1 MTTTNGADDAAQ
13 PAVRVPTDLVIGG
26 LLIAFAALVF
36 TWTFTFDE
44 APAALAQNVQP
55 ASFPRLVAV
64 VIIVLTGAMIFLSR
78 TSASDKRRPPFKT
91 AMWSTAAAM
100 LAFVLAFTYLGI
112 VVAMVA
118 FCLLFPMSWGER
130 RLHWLILFAIVF
142 PAIIYLLFAKVL
154 GVFFEPGIL
163 GI

>member
-1 MTTTNGADDAAQ
+1 MTTISEPNDPSP
-13 PAVRVPTDLVIGG
+13 PARRAFADLVAGG
-26 LLIAFAALVF
+26 LIIAFAAVVF
-36 TWTFTFDE
+36 AWTFTFDQ

-55 ASFPRLVAV
+55 ASFPRLVAA
-64 VIIVLTGAMIFLSR
+64 VIIVLAGVMMFLSR
-78 TSASDKRRPPFKT
+78 ASVPKKRRAPLKV
-91 AMWSTAAAM
+91 AMWMTAAAM

-112 VVAMVA
+112 VVAMA
-118 FCLLFPMSWGER
+118 LFCLLFPMSWGER
-130 RLHWLILFAIVF
+130 RLLWLIPFAIIF